1 MLGQRRRRWAN
12 IGMTLGQ
19 LLVLAGILCTSQY
32 YIIITY
38 VLHEHL
44 YVHLTL
50 LTHT

>member
-19 LLVLAGILCTSQY
+19 FLVLAGILCTSQY
-32 YIIITY
+32 IIITY
-38 VLHEHL
+38 VLHEQL
-44 YVHLTL
+44 DVHLTL